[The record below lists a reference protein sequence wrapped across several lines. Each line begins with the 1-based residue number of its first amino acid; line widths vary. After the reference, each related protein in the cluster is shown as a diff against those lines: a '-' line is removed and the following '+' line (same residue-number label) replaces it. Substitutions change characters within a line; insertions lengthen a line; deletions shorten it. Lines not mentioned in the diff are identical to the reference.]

1 MEQTEEE
8 LEMKGS
14 EFRSTSGFKNER
26 ICDCLRKSRKRKA
39 DTSVAKLRN
48 LQGQANEAKQHETTA
63 EKRKLR
69 SAVSVRVNPHL

>member
-1 MEQTEEE
+1 M
-8 LEMKGS
+8 
-14 EFRSTSGFKNER
+14 
-26 ICDCLRKSRKRKA
+26 RKSRKRKA

-48 LQGQANEAKQHETTA
+48 LQGQANEAMQHETTA